1 MQFQEKNQAEV
12 SQWFVLRDLKRPN
25 SKTPAYKVLSELGF
39 EIFTPMHWVLK
50 DDRRGRKTRQYRPY
64 IPSLLFAKS
73 LRKDLDEI
81 VEKTETLQYQ
91 YVKGAPKDTPMA
103 VPTEDMTRFIKS
115 VSAAQ
120 GCTYYTPGEIGPE
133 MIGREV
139 VIKGGPLDG
148 SVGKLLK
155 MRGSKKKRL
164 IVDLK
169 GLIVAAVE
177 VEPEYIQ
184 FV

>member
-1 MQFQEKNQAEV
+1 MQLYEKVQIEV

-25 SKTPAYKVLSELGF
+25 SKTPAYKVLPELGF
-39 EIFTPMHWVLK
+39 EVFTPMHWVLK
-50 DDRRGRKTRQYRPY
+50 ESRQGGKTRQYRPY

-73 LRKDLDEI
+73 LRKDLDRV
-81 VEKTETLQYQ
+81 VEKMETLQYQ
-91 YVKGAPKDTPMA
+91 YIKGAPKDTPMV
-103 VPTEDMTRFIKS
+103 VPTEDMTRFIRS
-115 VSAAQ
+115 VSSTQ
-120 GCTYYTPGEIGPE
+120 GCTYYAPDEIGPE

-139 VIKGGPLDG
+139 VILGGPLDG